1 MNAHDAFELIRTRR
15 STRKYLDKPVGEEAL
30 RQIVE
35 AGRLAP
41 SGSNSQSTRFFVI
54 TDPALLAELAV
65 TVKEEF
71 AKMEA
76 APGMY
81 ASMAGAIR
89 AAKGERYV
97 FHYNAPA
104 LIVTANKKDYGN
116 NMVDCA
122 CALENMMLLAN
133 ALDLGSCWINQL
145 RWLNE
150 NERLLRRF
158 RELGLMEDERI
169 YGAVALGWPDTES
182 GLPEREPLP
191 RKGNP
196 VQWIMDS

>member
-15 STRKYLDKPVGEEAL
+15 STRKYLDKPVEEEAL

-41 SGSNSQSTRFFVI
+41 SGSNSQSTHFFVI

-71 AKMEA
+71 AKMEDV
-76 APGMY
+76 PGMY

-158 RELGLMEDERI
+158 RELGLAEDERI
-169 YGAVALGWPDTES
+169 YGAVALGYADTET

-196 VQWIMDS
+196 VEWH